1 MAIRQKTVIQMKIN
15 ATGET
20 HARSKVRAR
29 DVESTIDEPLERD
42 GTNQGLSPTET
53 LMASLIGCTNVIT
66 KRIAHGMGVEM
77 HWHKGRPDFPVLTGV
92 RGRGGVL
99 VHVHVSRLV
108 VGLKN
113 RKCPLQRIS
122 LKTLITFSFSR
133 FSEDARREKHLC
145 LYSPLVFRSAVGMYD
160 IGIDLCLQI

>member
-1 MAIRQKTVIQMKIN
+1 MAIRQKTVIQMKVN

-66 KRIAHGMGVEM
+66 KRIAHGMGVETGEM
-77 HWHKGRPDFPVLTGV
+77 EVNLTANFDRRGTMLMEEIERPFTDIVMDITIATDATAAQMDDIKRDLAMYCPIAKVIRGSGV
-92 RGRGGVL
+92 TITENWTVT
-99 VHVHVSRLV
+99 
-108 VGLKN
+108 
-113 RKCPLQRIS
+113 PL
-122 LKTLITFSFSR
+122 
-133 FSEDARREKHLC
+133 
-145 LYSPLVFRSAVGMYD
+145 
-160 IGIDLCLQI
+160 

>member
-1 MAIRQKTVIQMKIN
+1 MAIRQKTVIQMKMN

-42 GTNQGLSPTET
+42 GTNLGLSPTET

-77 HWHKGRPDFPVLTGV
+77 GELDVNLTSNFDRRGV
-92 RGRGGVL
+92 MLMAEVDQPFTDIVMDITVATNATPEQMEAIKTDIAKYCPIAKVIRGSGVTITENWTL
-99 VHVHVSRLV
+99 T
-108 VGLKN
+108 
-113 RKCPLQRIS
+113 PL
-122 LKTLITFSFSR
+122 
-133 FSEDARREKHLC
+133 
-145 LYSPLVFRSAVGMYD
+145 
-160 IGIDLCLQI
+160 